1 MWSATIDATTKLP
14 GPSILHPVIYNVA
27 TPPDKYCLPAR
38 NVTHA
43 CNRAFVS
50 DVHATTTATT
60 HFGRITKRASSLET
74 TFTHHDNFSNESL
87 LFSVKT

>member
-1 MWSATIDATTKLP
+1 MAAATKLP

-27 TPPDKYCLPAR
+27 TPPDKYCLPAG

-50 DVHATTTATT
+50 DVHATATATT
-60 HFGRITKRASSLET
+60 HFGRITKRASSLKT
-74 TFTHHDNFSNESL
+74 TFTNTTSFQLVPFSQ
-87 LFSVKT
+87 